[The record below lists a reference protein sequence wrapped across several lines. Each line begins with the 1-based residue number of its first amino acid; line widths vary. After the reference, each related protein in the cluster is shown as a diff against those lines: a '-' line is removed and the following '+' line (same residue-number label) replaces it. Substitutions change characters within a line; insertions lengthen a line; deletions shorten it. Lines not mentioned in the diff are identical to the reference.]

1 MRSSDSF
8 REFVL
13 EQLVGVHGIRARG
26 MFGGIGLYADD
37 VFFGIVAADTLYFK
51 LDDTSRRDYE
61 LAGVLEARDILA
73 LWATRAVA
81 VAVRGTTKKSVK
93 APTGT
98 KGTRTKSASTRAR
111 RDQCLISALA
121 AWPLSAPTDVLSGLQ
136 ASGCL
141 APDLLRCLRECSLR

>member
-26 MFGGIGLYADD
+26 MFGGVGLYADD

-51 LDDTSRRDYE
+51 VDDTSRRDYE
-61 LAGVLEARDILA
+61 LAGSHAFKPYDDKPMTMPYYNVPADVLEARDTLA

-81 VAVRGTTKKSVK
+81 VAVRGATAKSVQSP
-93 APTGT
+93 AGT
-98 KGTRTKSASTRAR
+98 KGTRTKRASTRAKR
-111 RDQCLISALA
+111 RA
-121 AWPLSAPTDVLSGLQ
+121 AIGTSQG
-136 ASGCL
+136 
-141 APDLLRCLRECSLR
+141 